1 MHSFNI
7 SDFQQCHNYVHELW
21 IHWLAKREI
30 TFQICETFLK
40 CATLFVLGSICF
52 EVNFGLVLL
61 VFFLISMVFSQGFCM
76 FGLFVFFCF
85 FLFVIFLTGRKII
98 FIFLFLEIFYQ
109 SFTQNLLFSD
119 ESRKSEARSWGTNLI
134 CSTEEIR
141 CYSVYL
147 SLWQL

>member
-1 MHSFNI
+1 MSQLCSWTLNSLISKERNNFSNLWNLSKMRNTGCVREHLFWSKFRVSFTRVLFNQYGLQ
-7 SDFQQCHNYVHELW
+7 SRFLYVW
-21 IHWLAKREI
+21 
-30 TFQICETFLK
+30 TFL
-40 CATLFVLGSICF
+40 
-52 EVNFGLVLL
+52 
-61 VFFLISMVFSQGFCM
+61 
-76 FGLFVFFCF
+76 FFCF